1 MKINYG
7 LFVSLMKGDGIL
19 FTLLYC
25 AATTYVASASQCVNT
40 LWWANVAYITLTT
53 NISLVVLQ
61 TLKQTKQN
69 NKYGVWNLKLEIK
82 IKLNMALLELIEYE

>member
-7 LFVSLMKGDGIL
+7 LFVSLMKGDGIP
-19 FTLLYC
+19 FTLLYS
-25 AATTYVASASQCVNT
+25 AATTYVALASQCVNT
-40 LWWANVAYITLTT
+40 LWLVNVAYITLTT
-53 NISLVVLQ
+53 NISLGVFQ

-82 IKLNMALLELIEYE
+82 IKLSMALLELIKHE